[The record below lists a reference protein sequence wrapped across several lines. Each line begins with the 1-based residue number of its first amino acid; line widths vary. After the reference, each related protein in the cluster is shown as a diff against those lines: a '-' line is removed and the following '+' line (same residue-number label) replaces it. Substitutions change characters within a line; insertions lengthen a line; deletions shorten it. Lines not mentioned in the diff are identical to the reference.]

1 MPVSMLGEVED
12 FILTPTE
19 QWSYETLKDR
29 VWRIFMKRPST
40 SVKFTSTSWFPIKQE
55 RTNMVPP
62 LIFEEVR
69 HIGQLPS
76 YFQARASEVV
86 DNSSTTMSNVVISFP
101 PSVCGLVAEHQQ
113 LPLEDEVTSIIN
125 PCGFDFLTRPKITV
139 SVIYFGS
146 RCVSNAH
153 SERQL
158 SMAHFHSLP
167 SAPACYTFAQ
177 QVRLPLITFL
187 KPSRLLPA

>member
-1 MPVSMLGEVED
+1 
-12 FILTPTE
+12 
-19 QWSYETLKDR
+19 
-29 VWRIFMKRPST
+29 
-40 SVKFTSTSWFPIKQE
+40 
-55 RTNMVPP
+55 MVPP

-187 KPSRLLPA
+187 KPSRLLSA